1 MRKFTVTAALL
12 GLTALGVVVPAA
24 TSQAAEGAV
33 AGPGC
38 NSKWGPRNGNMYAWQ
53 DLDCT
58 GTLLITASGNSANWG
73 AAANDKATSVMNR
86 GFVGSLDVVKFFE
99 NDNYGGGHA
108 CLLPGELYADN
119 LTDNRFTNGVVVND
133 NITSH
138 KWVNTPDC
146 GAILT

>member
-24 TSQAAEGAV
+24 TSQAADSAV

-38 NSKWGPRNGNMYAWQ
+38 DSKWGARNGYMYAWEN
-53 DLDCT
+53 LDC
-58 GTLLITASGNSANWG
+58 GGAQLIATPGNSANWG

-86 GFVGSLDVVKFFE
+86 GYVGSLDHVAFYE

-108 CLLPGELYADN
+108 CLAPGELYADN
-119 LTDNRFTNGVVVND
+119 LTDNRFNTGGIVND
-133 NITSH
+133 HITSH
-138 KWVNTPDC
+138 RWVNRSAC
-146 GAILT
+146 GAFLT